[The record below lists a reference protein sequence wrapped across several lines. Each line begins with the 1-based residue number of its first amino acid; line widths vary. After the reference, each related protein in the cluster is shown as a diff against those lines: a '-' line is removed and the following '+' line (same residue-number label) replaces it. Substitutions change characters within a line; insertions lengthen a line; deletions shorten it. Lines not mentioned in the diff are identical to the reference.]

1 MSEYKTSSGISFKIN
16 EDGSITKI
24 GSWNY
29 DVDST
34 MVYSSRPQI
43 AKMYLSNDQLTCGDT
58 VYFSWSIID
67 GEECTL
73 TIEQGRYQ
81 ETYNIPSVGEMNISS
96 DILSDDITLT
106 IGSRNDYGES
116 NSRKTLFVKKRKND
130 VTIPTG
136 TKVVSTIAVIF
147 VTIVAISRL
156 LDIFF

>member
-29 DVDST
+29 TDDNAK
-34 MVYSSRPQI
+34 VYSSRPQI
-43 AKMYLSNDQLTCGDT
+43 AKMYLSNDQLTCGDI
-58 VYFSWSIID
+58 VFFSWSIID

-73 TIEQGRYQ
+73 TIEQGRYK

-106 IGSRNDYGES
+106 IGSKNDCGES
-116 NSRKTLFVKKRKND
+116 NSRKTLFVRKRKND
-130 VTIPTG
+130 VSVPTA

-147 VTIVAISRL
+147 VTIVILSRL
-156 LDIFF
+156 INLFI

>member
-34 MVYSSRPQI
+34 KVYSSRPQI

-58 VYFSWSIID
+58 VYLSCSIID
-67 GEECTL
+67 REECTL